1 MRALIFALCI
11 AACAP
16 EAPPEA
22 AAVVANPLPP
32 AMASELSGE
41 WRLTEMNGRGPQ
53 AGQTGELVPITMT
66 VGGSTFRAQSQ
77 CIAFWRRY
85 VLNEGRLAVS
95 EANPGAMCARGLS
108 PWETEFGR
116 TLSGMTRAVRT
127 GDTLSLTGP
136 AGSLRFVA
144 APPQRRLDFTGRWRL
159 RAVHGARPPAGE
171 PPIEITVTD
180 DRITAN
186 ACVFSSWRYRQDGQL
201 LEITPGQ
208 EPVCER
214 TLSPAEQR
222 FGAFMDRIDRVTI
235 IPDGGLILD
244 SAAEQVEFRR
254 VGEAQTSP
262 LM

>member
-1 MRALIFALCI
+1 MRVLLFALCLV
-11 AACAP
+11 ACAP
-16 EAPPEA
+16 ETAPEGA
-22 AAVVANPLPP
+22 AEPVAR
-32 AMASELSGE
+32 AQAQTGRTDLSGE
-41 WRLTEMNGRGPQ
+41 WRLTEMNGRAPSPD
-53 AGQTGELVPITMT
+53 ASGETTPITMT
-66 VGGSTFRAQSQ
+66 VGDSTFRAQSQ

-85 VLNEGRLAVS
+85 AISGGRLVVT

-116 TLSGMTRAVRT
+116 TLSGMTEASRT
-127 GDTLSLTGP
+127 EGALRLRGP
-136 AGSLRFVA
+136 MGSLLFEA
-144 APPQRRLDFTGRWRL
+144 APSKAKLDFTGRWRL
-159 RAVHGARPPAGE
+159 KAFHGATPPAGE

-186 ACVFSSWRYRQDGQL
+186 ACVFSGWSYRQDGQL

-214 TLSPAEQR
+214 TLRPSEQR

-235 IPDGGLILD
+235 LPDGGLILD

-254 VGEAQTSP
+254 VR
-262 LM
+262 